1 MGSRMW
7 ENSTTVTNIMVC
19 EYGLGLKNSGWRPQV
34 GGLL

>member
-7 ENSTTVTNIMVC
+7 ENSTTVTKIMVYD
-19 EYGLGLKNSGWRPQV
+19 YGRGFRNSGWRPQV